1 MISTIRLNWSS
12 PPPSNVPPA
21 GESEEKWQREL
32 ANGSQSV
39 ILRDLKEGL
48 SYRVRLVARGHH
60 DQPLH
65 LSEELLVTVPG
76 EATIP
81 ALASVRLGA
90 TGRNV

>member
-12 PPPSNVPPA
+12 SPSNVPPA

-32 ANGSQSV
+32 VNSSQTV
-39 ILRDLKEGL
+39 ILRGLKEGL

-76 EATIP
+76 EALLERSP
-81 ALASVRLGA
+81 PPLALSPHSHG
-90 TGRNV
+90 

>member
-12 PPPSNVPPA
+12 PPSNIPPA

-32 ANGSQSV
+32 VNSSQNV
-39 ILRDLKEGL
+39 ILRGLKEGL

-76 EATIP
+76 EALSERSP
-81 ALASVRLGA
+81 PPLALSRQSHG
-90 TGRNV
+90 